1 MNTRD
6 VVQAEPLDRQR
17 LLEITA
23 KLFRENGYDRTGLRD
38 IARACGILPG
48 SLHYRYKAKEDILI
62 DMMKMAIER
71 IIASIV
77 DATANE
83 TDPLKRMRAAIQAH
97 VDGLLSGDDMTYVL
111 LFEWRSL
118 RGDAASKIIAE
129 RDRYERVWA
138 AMLDAMKVKG
148 FIRQD
153 VDIEVMRLIGLG
165 AVNWVATW
173 YKANGRYSINDI
185 ADAIWHMLTRGVL
198 EAKYHAE
205 AAKL

>member
-1 MNTRD
+1 MNTRYT
-6 VVQAEPLDRQR
+6 AHAAPFERQR
-17 LLEITA
+17 LLEIAA
-23 KLFRENGYDRTGLRD
+23 KLFRENGYERTGLRD

-62 DMMKMAIER
+62 DMMKLAIER

-77 DATANE
+77 DATATE

-153 VDIEVMRLIGLG
+153 VDIEIMRLIGLG

-173 YKANGRYSINDI
+173 YKPEGRYSVNDV
-185 ADAIWHMLTRGVL
+185 ADAIWSMLSRGVL
-198 EAKYHAE
+198 DAKYHAE
-205 AAKL
+205 ASRL